1 MSEVFAGILNLESNE
16 ECNFFDYRIIDFRK
30 LNIAKPYY
38 SKITHN
44 WERPSE
50 YDKYYIM
57 ALKPT
62 LYYEDEHYE
71 KYYVSKECYDAII
84 KYFKM
89 RDGKLICKYNDKL
102 YKGIDLTYC
111 IYEDKQFLHLKLESK
126 TSSSSDHD
134 LRFDFYINGY
144 KELSSKLYEFDT
156 VLFLN
161 KNTILGYNFEDY
173 NYYNISDY
181 KDIILKHIDED
192 TLEIINNANDSDQL
206 NLYTR
211 LINKIGNKD
220 NYITRKCE
228 LLINNIPIDSNIIT
242 HNQCL
247 ILNNKIN
254 KFDISKLSLA
264 KDI

>member
-1 MSEVFAGILNLESNE
+1 MSEIFSGILNLELNE
-16 ECNFFDYRIIDFRK
+16 ECNFLGYRIIDFRK
-30 LNIAKPYY
+30 LNNAKPVY

-44 WERPSE
+44 WESPSE

-62 LYYEDEHYE
+62 LRYEEEHYE

-89 RDGKLICKYNDKL
+89 RDGKLICKYDDK
-102 YKGIDLTYC
+102 YYRCIDLTYY
-111 IYEDKQFLHLKLESK
+111 INGDRQYLHLKL
-126 TSSSSDHD
+126 DHD

-144 KELSSKLYEFDT
+144 KELSSELYGFDT

-161 KNTILGYNFEDY
+161 KNTILGYNYEDY

-192 TLEIINNANDSDQL
+192 TLEIINNANDFDQL
-206 NLYTR
+206 NIYTK

-228 LLINNIPIDSNIIT
+228 LLINNIPPDSNTIT

-247 ILNNKIN
+247 ISNNKIN

-264 KDI
+264 KGI

>member
-1 MSEVFAGILNLESNE
+1 MSEMFAGILNLELNE
-16 ECNFFDYRIIDFRK
+16 DYHIIDFRK
-30 LNIAKPYY
+30 LNNAKPYY

-62 LYYEDEHYE
+62 LYYEEEHYE
-71 KYYVSKECYDAII
+71 KYYISKECYEAII

-89 RDGKLICKYNDKL
+89 RNGKIICKYNDK
-102 YKGIDLTYC
+102 YYRGIDLTYY
-111 IYEDKQFLHLKLESK
+111 IIDNKQFLHLEL
-126 TSSSSDHD
+126 DHD
-134 LRFDFYINGY
+134 LKFDFYINGY
-144 KELSSKLYEFDT
+144 KELSSELYGFDT

-161 KNTILGYNFEDY
+161 KNSILGYDYEDR
-173 NYYNISDY
+173 NYYNISNY
-181 KDIILKHIDED
+181 KDIILKHVDED
-192 TLEIINNANDSDQL
+192 ILERINNADESEPL
-206 NLYTR
+206 NIYTQ

-228 LLINNIPIDSNIIT
+228 LLINNIPPDVNTIT
-242 HNQCL
+242 YNQCL
-247 ILNNKIN
+247 ITNFRDN

>member
-1 MSEVFAGILNLESNE
+1 MSEVFSGILNLELNE
-16 ECNFFDYRIIDFRK
+16 ECNFLGYRIIDFRK

-62 LYYEDEHYE
+62 LRYEEEHYE
-71 KYYVSKECYDAII
+71 KYYISKECYEAII

-89 RDGKLICKYNDKL
+89 RDGKLICKYDDK
-102 YKGIDLTYC
+102 YYRGIDLTYY
-111 IYEDKQFLHLKLESK
+111 IDGDRQYLHLKL
-126 TSSSSDHD
+126 DHD
-134 LRFDFYINGY
+134 IKFDFYINGY
-144 KELSSKLYEFDT
+144 KELSSELYGFET
-156 VLFLN
+156 ILFLN
-161 KNTILGYNFEDY
+161 KNTILGYNYEDY

-192 TLEIINNANDSDQL
+192 ILKIINNVNDSDQL
-206 NLYTR
+206 NIYTE

-228 LLINNIPIDSNIIT
+228 LLINNVPIDANTIT

-247 ILNNKIN
+247 ISNNKIN

-264 KDI
+264 KGI

>member
-1 MSEVFAGILNLESNE
+1 MSEIFAGILNLESNE
-16 ECNFFDYRIIDFRK
+16 EYNFLGYRIIDFRK
-30 LNIAKPYY
+30 LNNAKPVY
-38 SKITHN
+38 SKITRN
-44 WERPSE
+44 WESPSE
-50 YDKYYIM
+50 YDKYYIL

-62 LYYEDEHYE
+62 LFYEEEHYE
-71 KYYVSKECYDAII
+71 KYYVSKECYYAIT

-89 RDGKLICKYNDKL
+89 RDGKLICKYDNK
-102 YKGIDLTYC
+102 YYRCIDL
-111 IYEDKQFLHLKLESK
+111 IYYKYEGKEYLHLELN
-126 TSSSSDHD
+126 HD
-134 LRFDFYINGY
+134 IKFDFYINGY
-144 KELSSKLYEFDT
+144 KELSSKLHGFDT

-181 KDIILKHIDED
+181 KDIILKHVDED

-206 NLYTR
+206 NLYTQ

-228 LLINNIPIDSNIIT
+228 LLINNIPIDVNSTNCMS
-242 HNQCL
+242 NQCL
-247 ILNNKIN
+247 ISNFKVN